1 MLYNVVLVSAI
12 HQHEW
17 AIGVHMSP
25 PSLLP
30 PHPIPLGCHRA
41 PDWAPWVTPAASNW
55 LSVFTQLFLLLLFEA
70 CVLNAC
76 ITDTE
81 IEESRFY
88 IHCSVLHNF
97 KKLMMSLEIPQ
108 SDVQIYASNNY
119 LVLPWSMSAEYK
131 GTTTKQPKR
140 WDQECELSW

>member
-1 MLYNVVLVSAI
+1 MVLIKQLWYNGENVYNDDGVVVMMMMILTLI
-12 HQHEW
+12 EC
-17 AIGVHMSP
+17 
-25 PSLLP
+25 LLCDK
-30 PHPIPLGCHRA
+30 HS
-41 PDWAPWVTPAASNW
+41 SNW